1 LCVKIYFFIQKEEGG
16 DEKERK
22 SDGKCKVYEKDGTFT
37 LVQESLIVL

>member
-1 LCVKIYFFIQKEEGG
+1 MVVCQDLFLYPEGG